1 MQAEDNERRD
11 RNLEEAKKIII
22 ENDSSLPCPETVSH
36 HHIYVIIANGNA
48 LLFFFFV
55 LNNFMFYFQLI

>member
-22 ENDSSLPCPETVSH
+22 ENDSSLPCPETVSL
-36 HHIYVIIANGNA
+36 HIYVIIANGNA
-48 LLFFFFV
+48 LLFCFV